1 MREWKTKEVK
11 HKNLEG
17 KAKGIKEEEKRDVKL
32 ERVISN
38 KIGEKRKMKTKEEQ
52 ERKERENGGEIKESD
67 IWRERRV
74 IKKKDSQERERKGK
88 QKSNVEIN

>member
-1 MREWKTKEVK
+1 MK

-17 KAKGIKEEEKRDVKL
+17 KAKGIKEEEKWDVKL

-38 KIGEKRKMKTKEEQ
+38 KIGEKRKMKKKEGQ
-52 ERKERENGGEIKESD
+52 ERKERENRGEIKESD

-88 QKSNVEIN
+88 QKSNVDIN